1 MTNATLTIAP
11 ERSAAELCAVD
22 EVKPVAVPG
31 VVPLDRAGTLP
42 DLTPTELLGV
52 AHALAVQQNLW
63 HPHVRHDPL
72 QRTYHEVAR
81 TDRYSAWLICWMPG
95 HDTGFHDHDGS
106 SGVGLV
112 LRGQVIE
119 SRLRIGSAEPAAEDR
134 YHAAGLPEAAP
145 LGPPVERTCSRG
157 QHFSFAAHDVHR
169 VHHTGDEPAVTL
181 HVYSPVLLR
190 MGSYEIAPNGT
201 VRRHM
206 LDETEELRPIRA

>member
-1 MTNATLTIAP
+1 MTPPPATAVLPANPSTTLAHAGAAP
-11 ERSAAELCAVD
+11 SPMTLVPSA
-22 EVKPVAVPG
+22 
-31 VVPLDRAGTLP
+31 LP

-52 AHALAVQQNLW
+52 AHGLAVNHDLW

-106 SGVGLV
+106 GGTGLV

-119 SRLRIGSAEPAAEDR
+119 SRLRVG
-134 YHAAGLPEAAP
+134 AP
-145 LGPPVERTCSRG
+145 GPVERVCSRG
-157 QHFSFAAHDVHR
+157 QHFSFAAHDIHR

-181 HVYSPVLLR
+181 HVYSPVLVR
-190 MGSYEIAPNGT
+190 MGSYEVAPNGT
-201 VRRHM
+201 LRRHM
-206 LDETEELRPIRA
+206 LGESEELRPIVVE